1 MNGPSSVRSPP
12 QLRLFPGLPTAISYQ
27 LRKSCTNE
35 CPNFFAKQIPLRY
48 TQLSFTMC
56 IVTLMDLEG
65 KSSAQQGTKAGITTL
80 DDHED
85 GELDKIN
92 ERVRRGKKKSG

>member
-1 MNGPSSVRSPP
+1 
-12 QLRLFPGLPTAISYQ
+12 
-27 LRKSCTNE
+27 
-35 CPNFFAKQIPLRY
+35 
-48 TQLSFTMC
+48 
-56 IVTLMDLEG
+56 MDLEG